1 MREIKV
7 VITKQNGKQ
16 SVGKGFSLTELE
28 KAGIDKQQARR
39 IGLPVDVKRKSLHD
53 ENVETIKAQAE
64 KAKAESKPKE
74 PEIQAEPEEK
84 PKKKT
89 KK

>member
-1 MREIKV
+1 MRQIRV

-16 SVGKGFSLTELE
+16 SVGKGFSPTELE
-28 KAGIDKQQARR
+28 KAGVDKQQARR
-39 IGLPVDVKRKSLHD
+39 IGLPVDIKRKSAHD

-64 KAKAESKPKE
+64 KAKAEAKPKE
-74 PEIQAEPEEK
+74 PEIQAAPEEK
-84 PKKKT
+84 PKKKA